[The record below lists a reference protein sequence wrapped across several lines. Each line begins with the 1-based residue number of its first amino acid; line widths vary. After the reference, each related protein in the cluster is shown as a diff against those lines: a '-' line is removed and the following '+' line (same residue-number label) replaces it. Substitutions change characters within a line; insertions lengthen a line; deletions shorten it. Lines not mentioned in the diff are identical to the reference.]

1 MQLKNIINLFK
12 NINFLY
18 LLLFLWILLIRFPY
32 LFIDK
37 IAPDE
42 NIFFILGD
50 LILQGEL
57 PHENYWDI
65 KPAMVWY
72 LYSIPQLFIK
82 SIISL
87 RFFGIIIIFLSS
99 LFLFKIIYENEKN
112 KFTAFLASF
121 LFVFAS
127 TFIGTELPD
136 HSIGISV
143 GIITQHFANFFL
155 ILSIFFIFRGNSSL
169 NIFLVSLFL
178 SLAILTRYNYALI
191 LIGYLL
197 YYLFYK
203 KGLKFFIIFSFTSLI
218 SFLIVHFSYFSETR
232 YINLIEYFEILKQY
246 GSKETFND
254 YFLVINKFSRFIL
267 EPLINFRIL
276 NTRFYLSLFF
286 WISGMIFVFMY
297 FFKEKTKV
305 ETFFIINFSLIMLS
319 IFVGAAAEHYL
330 LSVIIFISYFSAK
343 TINSF
348 SIKKLK
354 YLPILIVLISS
365 FNSVKSEYFWLAA
378 RILNNQSL
386 MVGPGFDILNYM
398 KKNKLPIEKN
408 LYLSQP
414 ILYFLTDQKPVH
426 KLIFPTQFNAHA
438 TTIGNFDEVS
448 DLYLSLFKKKP
459 NLVVFD
465 ENQWNI
471 KANKEIYKVVK
482 NEISINYNEVYK
494 TQSTKLYIRRQF

>member
-1 MQLKNIINLFK
+1 MQLKKVINLFN
-12 NINFLY
+12 NISFLY
-18 LLLFLWILLIRFPY
+18 LLLFFWILLIRFPY

-57 PHENYWDI
+57 PHKNYWDI
-65 KPAMVWY
+65 KPAFVWY

-87 RFFGIIIIFLSS
+87 RFFGIVIIFLSS

-121 LFVFAS
+121 LFIFAS
-127 TFIGTELPD
+127 TFVGTELPD
-136 HSIGISV
+136 HSIGIGT
-143 GIITQHFANFFL
+143 GIVTQHFANFFL
-155 ILSIFFIFRGNSSL
+155 ILSIFFIFKGNSSL

-178 SLAILTRYNYALI
+178 SLAILTRYNYSLI

-203 KGLKFFIIFSFTSLI
+203 RGFKFIAIFSSTFLI
-218 SFLIVHFSYFSETR
+218 SFLIVHLSYFSETR
-232 YINLIEYFEILKQY
+232 YINLIEYFEVLKQY
-246 GSKETFND
+246 GSKDTLND
-254 YFLVINKFSRFIL
+254 YFLVIKKFLKFIL
-267 EPLINFRIL
+267 EPLFNFKIL
-276 NTRFYLSLFF
+276 NTRFYLTSFF
-286 WISGMIFVFMY
+286 WLSGMIFIVIY
-297 FFKEKTKV
+297 FFKEKKEI
-305 ETFFIINFSLIMLS
+305 ETFFIINFSLITVS

-330 LSVIIFISYFSAK
+330 LSIIIFISYFSAK
-343 TINSF
+343 TINFF
-348 SIKKLK
+348 SIKKIK
-354 YLPILIVLISS
+354 YLPIIIVLITSI
-365 FNSVKSEYFWLAA
+365 NSVKSEYLWLAA
-378 RILNNQSL
+378 RILNNQNL
-386 MVGPGFDILNYM
+386 MVGPSFNILNYM
-398 KKNKLPIEKN
+398 KENKLPIEKN

-414 ILYFLTDQKPVH
+414 ILYFLTDQKPLH

-438 TTIGNFDEVS
+438 TTIGNFDKVS
-448 DLYLSLFKKKP
+448 DLYLSLFKDKP

-471 KANKEIYKVVK
+471 KANKEVYEVIK
-482 NEISINYNEVYK
+482 NEISINYSEVYK
-494 TQSTKLYIRRQF
+494 TQTTKLYIKQ